1 MDKPRAKDKGP
12 MTPNIAEL
20 KSKFET
26 FNDIKTTS
34 SLLYWDQATNLPING
49 GAERARQIATLTKL
63 GHDILVSTDVGLM
76 IADSYDWALNQNK
89 DNEDAAFV
97 REAKRLRDL
106 ESRIPGKLSK
116 AMAQHF
122 SAMYDAWA
130 ALSPKNDF
138 KSLQPFLE
146 QSVNYS
152 MEIASCFPEY
162 NHPMDALI
170 QFSDPGT
177 TTAVMR
183 EIFVSLR
190 QELVPLVQK
199 VRNSKQISRNCLQ
212 GDFDEASQMRF
223 CRTVAETL
231 GYDFRRGRIDMS
243 PHPFMTRLGGHD
255 VRITTRVRRDDMTD
269 CLFSVIHEV
278 GHALYEMGM
287 RENLSGTILANG
299 VSSGVHESQSRLWE
313 NRIGRGKPFWD
324 YFYPILQKEFPTFNH
339 VSADDFLRAINQVEP
354 GLIRVDADE
363 LTYNLHVMI
372 RFDLECDVLEGK
384 LKIKDLPEA
393 WNARYESDL
402 GVKVSSLKDGC
413 LQDVHWFSGPF
424 GGSFQGYTIGNM
436 LSAQIYEAAL
446 KDMPHMESEFSKGNF
461 YDLRRWLCVKL
472 HQWGSM
478 LRPDELIKHATGEP
492 LSSKAYMAYLNTKY
506 RELYQFS

>member
-1 MDKPRAKDKGP
+1 

-20 KSKFET
+20 KSKLAI
-26 FNDIKTTS
+26 FNDIKSTS
-34 SLLYWDQATNLPING
+34 SLLYWDQATNLPINAG
-49 GAERARQIATLTKL
+49 GERARQIATLTKL
-63 GHDILVSTDVGLM
+63 SHDILVSTDVGRM
-76 IADSYDWALNQNK
+76 ITESFDWAVIQSK

-106 ESRIPGKLSK
+106 ETKIPGKLSQ

-130 ALSPKNDF
+130 VAAPLNDYQV
-138 KSLQPFLE
+138 LQPFLE
-146 QSVNYS
+146 KSVNYS
-152 MEIASCFPEY
+152 MELANCFPDSK
-162 NHPMDALI
+162 HPMDALI
-170 QFSDPGT
+170 QFSDPGM

-183 EIFVSLR
+183 DIFASLR
-190 QELVPLVQK
+190 KDLIPLVQK
-199 VRNSKQISRNCLQ
+199 VRNAKQINRDCLL
-212 GDFDEASQMRF
+212 GDFDEPSQMRF
-223 CRTVAETL
+223 CRTVAETI

-287 RENLSGTILANG
+287 RETLNGTILANG

-313 NRIGRGKPFWD
+313 NRIGRGKPFWGH
-324 YFYPILQKEFPTFNH
+324 FYPILQKEFPTFNH

-402 GVKVSSLKDGC
+402 GVKVPSFKEGC

-436 LSAQIYEAAL
+436 LSAQIYDAAL
-446 KDMPHMESEFSKGNF
+446 RDMPHMESEFSKGNF
-461 YDLRRWLCVKL
+461 YDLRRWLSVKL

-478 LRPDELIKHATGEP
+478 LRPDELIKQTTGEP
-492 LSSKAYMAYLNTKY
+492 LSSKAYVAYLDKKY
-506 RELYQFS
+506 RQLYQLS

>member
-1 MDKPRAKDKGP
+1 
-12 MTPNIAEL
+12 MTVDIAEL
-20 KSKFET
+20 KNRLAT
-26 FNDIKTTS
+26 FTDIKSTS

-49 GAERARQIATLTKL
+49 GGERSRQIATLTKL
-63 GHDILVSTDVGLM
+63 GHDILVSEDVGRM
-76 IADSYDWALNQNK
+76 ISDAYDWAMSQNK
-89 DNEDAAFV
+89 DSEDAAFV

-106 ESRIPGKLSK
+106 DVRIPLKLNM

-122 SAMYDAWA
+122 SVMYDAWA
-130 ALSPKNDF
+130 TAAPKNDF
-138 KSLQPFLE
+138 KFLQPFLE

-152 MEIASCFPEY
+152 MELANCFPEFD
-162 NHPMDALI
+162 HPMDALI

-177 TTAVMR
+177 TTAAMR
-183 EIFVSLR
+183 QIFESLR
-190 QELVPLVQK
+190 TDLVPLVQK
-199 VRNSKQISRNCLQ
+199 VRSSKHINRDCLL
-212 GDFDEASQMRF
+212 GDFDEAAQMRF
-223 CRTVAETL
+223 CRVVAETL
-231 GYDFRRGRIDMS
+231 GYDFRRGRIDLS

-255 VRITTRVRRDDMTD
+255 VRITTRVRREDMTD

-287 RENLSGTILANG
+287 RETLHGSILANG

-324 YFYPILQKEFPTFNH
+324 YFYPILQREFSQFKNTSD
-339 VSADDFLRAINQVEP
+339 VEFLRAINQVEP
-354 GLIRVDADE
+354 CLIRVDADE

-393 WNARYESDL
+393 WNARYASDL
-402 GVKVSSLKDGC
+402 GLTVPSFKEGC

-424 GGSFQGYTIGNM
+424 GGAFQGYTIGNM
-436 LSAQIYEAAL
+436 LSAQIYDAAL
-446 KDMPHMESEFSKGNF
+446 QDMPTMESDFAQGNF

-478 LRPDELIKHATGEP
+478 LRPDELIKHSTGDV
-492 LSSKAYMAYLNTKY
+492 LSSKAYVAYLNKKY
-506 RELYQFS
+506 KDIYQLS

>member
-1 MDKPRAKDKGP
+1 MIPDI
-12 MTPNIAEL
+12 TEL
-20 KSKFET
+20 KNRLAAFT
-26 FNDIKTTS
+26 DIKSTS
-34 SLLYWDQATNLPING
+34 SLLYWDQATNLPINAG
-49 GAERARQIATLTKL
+49 DDRSRQIATLTKL
-63 GHDILVSTDVGLM
+63 GHDILVSDDVGRM
-76 IADSYDWALNQNK
+76 ISDAYDWAARQDQ

-106 ESRIPGKLSK
+106 DTRIPLKLNM

-122 SAMYDAWA
+122 STMYDAWA
-130 ALSPKNDF
+130 AAAPKNDF
-138 KSLQPFLE
+138 KFLQPFLE

-152 MEIASCFPEY
+152 MELANCFPEFQ
-162 NHPMDALI
+162 HPMDALI
-170 QFSDPGT
+170 QFNDPGT
-177 TTAVMR
+177 TTTGMR
-183 EIFVSLR
+183 QIFASLR
-190 QELVPLVQK
+190 ADLVPLVQK
-199 VRNSKQISRNCLQ
+199 VRNSKQINRDCLE
-212 GDFDEASQMRF
+212 GDFDEAAQMRF
-223 CRTVAETL
+223 CRALAEAI
-231 GYDFRRGRIDMS
+231 GYDFRRGRMDMS

-269 CLFSVIHEV
+269 CMFSVIHEV
-278 GHALYEMGM
+278 GHALYEMGI
-287 RENLSGTILANG
+287 RETLNGSILSSG

-324 YFYPILQKEFPTFNH
+324 YFYPILQKEFPTFNR
-339 VSADDFLRAINQVEP
+339 VSPEEFLRAINQVEP

-384 LKIKDLPEA
+384 LKIKDLPDA

-402 GVKVSSLKDGC
+402 GVKVPSFNEGC

-436 LSAQIYEAAL
+436 LSAQIYDAAL
-446 KDMPHMESEFSKGNF
+446 RDMPTMESEFSKGNF
-461 YDLRRWLCVKL
+461 YDMRRWLYLKL

-478 LRPDELIKHATGEP
+478 LRPDDLIRHATGES
-492 LSSKAYMAYLNTKY
+492 LSSKAYVAYLTKKY
-506 RELYQFS
+506 RDLYRFS

>member
-1 MDKPRAKDKGP
+1 MTTNLEDKEF

-20 KSKFET
+20 KNKLAT
-26 FNDIKTTS
+26 FTDIKSTS
-34 SLLYWDQATNLPING
+34 SLLYWDQATNLPINAG
-49 GAERARQIATLTKL
+49 GERARQIATLTKL
-63 GHDILVSTDVGLM
+63 SHDILVSAEVGRM
-76 IADSYDWALNQNK
+76 ISDSYDWAQRQDK
-89 DNEDAAFV
+89 ENEDAALV

-106 ESRIPGKLSK
+106 DSRIPLKLHV

-130 ALSPKNDF
+130 AASPKNDF
-138 KSLQPFLE
+138 NVLQPLLE

-152 MEIASCFPEY
+152 MELANCFPEF

-183 EIFVSLR
+183 EIFASLR
-190 QELVPLVQK
+190 KDLVPLVQQ
-199 VRNSKQISRNCLQ
+199 VRNSKQINRDCLL
-212 GDFDEASQMRF
+212 GHFDEAAQMRF
-223 CRTVAETL
+223 CRTVAATL

-324 YFYPILQKEFPTFNH
+324 HFYPVLQKEFPTFNR
-339 VSADDFLRAINQVEP
+339 VSAEDFLRAINHVEP

-402 GVKVSSLKDGC
+402 GVKVPSFKDGC

-436 LSAQIYEAAL
+436 LSAQIYDAAL

-461 YDLRRWLCVKL
+461 YDLRRWLCTKL

-478 LRPDELIKHATGEP
+478 LRPDDLIKHATGAP
-492 LSSKAYMAYLNTKY
+492 LSSKAYVDYLNKKY
-506 RELYQFS
+506 RHLYRLS